1 MTPPATVITPW
12 DYIPVVTLCLS
23 VAALYLTSVVASFS
37 KANWVTSR
45 GYRIFLFA
53 LAPILVTMLVAVF
66 GSRMSR
72 YQSYRISKAG
82 DEARRLEN
90 GVFVYFQAHENKF
103 PDGNN
108 REIMKVLIGA
118 DENATFIQKN
128 TILSIN
134 NKGEVV
140 DPWGTPYHFSLIPDK
155 ELRVISAG
163 PDKVLGTNDD
173 LPKHKES

>member
-1 MTPPATVITPW
+1 MTPPATVITLW
-12 DYIPVVTLCLS
+12 DYVPVVTLCLS

-37 KANWVTSR
+37 KAHWVTSR
-45 GYRIFLFA
+45 GYHIFLFA

-66 GSRMSR
+66 GSGISR
-72 YQSYRISKAG
+72 LQNNRISKAE
-82 DEARRLEN
+82 DEARRLESA
-90 GVFVYFQAHENKF
+90 VYVYFLDHGHKF

-108 REIMKVLIGA
+108 REIMKVLVGA
-118 DENATFIQKN
+118 DENSAFLPKN
-128 TILSIN
+128 TILSIDSR
-134 NKGEVV
+134 GEVV